1 MRWGGD
7 EEQGG
12 NNEEACLPFVQTTS
26 GPEGTQDS
34 TALVDLTD
42 SAPDL
47 LEKQV
52 SSHEFHVVQGIQVAC
67 DMHHTSQCNSGTVE
81 GQPSFQTLHQLYQ
94 VTGTLNSSFD

>member
-1 MRWGGD
+1 MRWGWEKMRVGMRWGGD

-26 GPEGTQDS
+26 GPESTQDS

-67 DMHHTSQCNSGTVE
+67 E
-81 GQPSFQTLHQLYQ
+81 
-94 VTGTLNSSFD
+94 